1 MTTIE
6 QQRIA
11 IENRL
16 NRRRNHFDAKA
27 LQIDHDI
34 VWLLGRVGELESELL
49 RQWRAKHATH
59 CEGRPTGSDECPVQT
74 CGWPKPAALTGA
86 CVLQAAPEI
95 LAPEASVAPWG
106 PPGWNME
113 SETGAGR

>member
-1 MTTIE
+1 MATIE

-16 NRRRNHFDAKA
+16 NRRRNHFDAQA
-27 LQIDHDI
+27 LQSDHDI
-34 VWLLGRVGELESELL
+34 VWLLGRVGELESELR
-49 RQWRAKHATH
+49 RQWRANHATQ
-59 CEGRPTGSDECPVQT
+59 CEGLPTESDECPVQP
-74 CGWPKPAALTGA
+74 CGWPKPAVVTGDGT
-86 CVLQAAPEI
+86 LQAAPEI
-95 LAPEASVAPWG
+95 LAPEASVAPWE